1 MPNNGAI
8 TLDDCRRH
16 GIRMLEI
23 DCAKCDRHRLYRLDK
38 LLAAFG
44 PNCSLPAL
52 AKFASW
58 DCSRRSIPS
67 IPDQCGARSQERA
80 PAMSSRTGCATCAG
94 FLVGQVEAITQPGRT
109 RRGFS
114 PLCAAPVSISR

>member
-67 IPDQCGARSQERA
+67 IPDQCGARVRNG
-80 PAMSSRTGCATCAG
+80 P
-94 FLVGQVEAITQPGRT
+94 
-109 RRGFS
+109 
-114 PLCAAPVSISR
+114 PL